1 MGLMKRKDQF
11 SDGDIPLLG
20 GEERVVSNLPVVE
33 KVQPVNTVVEFVDDD
48 EAEVGGEAR
57 DIIEME
63 VNKEKFKFDAGKM
76 DEELPVVGRHEKS
89 PPQDEGTKHEE
100 AGTSIYKR
108 RCDVLKVVLGN
119 LKPGEEHR
127 IGKMRLSELLNTLNP
142 ERLLDYKELAI
153 YKSRYGVK

>member
-11 SDGDIPLLG
+11 SEDDIPLLG
-20 GEERVVSNLPVVE
+20 GKERLVSELPVVE
-33 KVQPVNTVVEFVDDD
+33 KVKDDSVVEFVDDV
-48 EAEVGGEAR
+48 EAEVGA
-57 DIIEME
+57 E
-63 VNKEKFKFDAGKM
+63 VEVKPVKIVEKDV
-76 DEELPVVGRHEKS
+76 ELPVIGRHEKS

-100 AGTSIYKR
+100 AGTSLYKR
-108 RCDVLKVVLGN
+108 RCDVLKVILGN

-153 YKSRYGVK
+153 YKSRYGIK

>member
-48 EAEVGGEAR
+48 EAEVGAEVEAKS
-57 DIIEME
+57 
-63 VNKEKFKFDAGKM
+63 VKEKSDLPIIIPK
-76 DEELPVVGRHEKS
+76 DEELPVIGRHEKS